1 MIKRAPKGKK
11 NPYAKITNKLLRDKN
26 ISWKAKGI
34 ISYLLSN
41 ADGWKLYASDIIN
54 NGREGKKAVYSALQE
69 LMKFGYLQRKIIRK
83 GNLIKNYLYII
94 NEEPI
99 KKNLTLSKVVKQ
111 NIAKQKAIVKKKLI
125 KKISVLPKVV
135 NSKAINPKA
144 GNCKTDTNNTNLKNI
159 NLNKEKLKN
168 FLDKNL
174 KKTSFNKSYNK
185 FADIDIEAFNI
196 SLQKILNININ
207 KDVKYRSLANQ
218 FNLSLEELKENL
230 IL

>member
-1 MIKRAPKGKK
+1 
-11 NPYAKITNKLLRDKN
+11 
-26 ISWKAKGI
+26 
-34 ISYLLSN
+34 
-41 ADGWKLYASDIIN
+41 
-54 NGREGKKAVYSALQE
+54 
-69 LMKFGYLQRKIIRK
+69 MKFGYLQRKIIRK

-94 NEEPI
+94 NEDPI
-99 KKNLTLSKVVKQ
+99 KKNLKLSKVVKQKVKQ

-125 KKISVLPKVV
+125 KKISVSPKVV
-135 NSKAINPKA
+135 NSKAVNPKA